1 MNIELIN
8 YQYRRENGFTSPQS
22 KSGNG
27 GEKPG
32 TILQLAISSLTDSI
46 YLFTEL
52 IFTEYLIH
60 GQELLEAEWDEALKA
75 LNNGMNRDVIYR
87 D

>member
-1 MNIELIN
+1 MGKIMYLLWVRSSAKNFIFFISFSLH
-8 YQYRRENGFTSPQS
+8 QLPQRS
-22 KSGNG
+22 
-27 GEKPG
+27 
-32 TILQLAISSLTDSI
+32 LVISSLTDSI